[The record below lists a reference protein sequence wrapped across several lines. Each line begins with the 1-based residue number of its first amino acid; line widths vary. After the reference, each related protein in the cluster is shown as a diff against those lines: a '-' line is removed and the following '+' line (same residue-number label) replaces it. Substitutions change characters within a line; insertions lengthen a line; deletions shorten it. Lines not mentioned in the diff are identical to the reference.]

1 MSWWQKLKL
10 DPFLMI
16 MICVVTLATLLPA
29 QGDIKVLFQYLT
41 TGAIALLF
49 FLHGAKLSREAIL
62 AGLGHWRLHLTVFAS
77 TFILF
82 PILGLGLQVIVPEWM
97 SPTVYM
103 GFFISL
109 CVTCDSAICDCLYF
123 CGWGKCRC
131 GYL

>member
-29 QGDIKVLFQYLT
+29 RGDIKTLFQYLT

-62 AGLGHWRLHLTVFAS
+62 AGIGHWRLHLNCICQYFYS
-77 TFILF
+77 F
-82 PILGLGLQVIVPEWM
+82 PYFRARIT
-97 SPTVYM
+97 S
-103 GFFISL
+103 
-109 CVTCDSAICDCLYF
+109 DCA
-123 CGWGKCRC
+123 
-131 GYL
+131 